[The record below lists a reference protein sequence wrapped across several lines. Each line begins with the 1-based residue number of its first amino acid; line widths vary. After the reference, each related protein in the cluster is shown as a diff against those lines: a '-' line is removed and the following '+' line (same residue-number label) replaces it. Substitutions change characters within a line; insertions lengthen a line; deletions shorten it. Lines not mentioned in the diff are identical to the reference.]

1 MILKQKQDA
10 INNKILSDQIITAL
24 DIMLSNNGESEKHV
38 KQIWDYY
45 PGLFD
50 DEKQSYFHQKQINEF
65 EKFKQR
71 RKNFAKQYN
80 NRFKNKD
87 GDD

>member
-10 INNKILSDQIITAL
+10 INNQILADQIITAL

-50 DEKQSYFHQKQINEF
+50 DEKLS
-65 EKFKQR
+65 
-71 RKNFAKQYN
+71 
-80 NRFKNKD
+80 
-87 GDD
+87 